1 MPRRSTEPALTD
13 KRLRSLVC
21 PDGEK
26 FCDFRDPERKNFFVR
41 VYSTGLKVFF
51 YRYRSPYPKGAPARE
66 RPMRSLKLG
75 KYPDKLGLA
84 GVKTAIAQIDG
95 KVAAGVD
102 PQGPPPTGQKGASR
116 IPRVATPVVDEGPH
130 GARLAEILGAG
141 PVVPGSFANL
151 AQRYLLQ
158 HVWPTFRR
166 PREIEAALTQM
177 CSAWRDE
184 VASSIRKGHAKAL
197 INHWKL
203 RGKMTAARRMRTY
216 IGMVFNWGIGEDL
229 FDDHN
234 RLEVNPASGIRDLG
248 RERRRTDYLQDEQI
262 VTFWQACD
270 ARSSGFKITSAAL
283 QLLLVLIQRPGE
295 VFEMKWEEIRGEWW
309 KIPGGKTGRTKNEL
323 EHLVYLPPLALEI
336 LDRLRP
342 ISGQGTYVLPSPRR
356 SDGAPVTVTGMNSV
370 YNDLCQAAGIPCEP
384 KPWGP
389 HGLRRTGSTKLSE
402 LGFSDEIVDAVTNH
416 VKRGV
421 RRNYNLNAYLP
432 EKQQAMTAWEAHLR
446 SLIPALRLP
455 PATPASPRSG
465 RRPLPHP
472 NRLSHR

>member
-26 FCDFRDPERKNFFVR
+26 FHEFRDPERKNFFVR
-41 VYSTGLKVFF
+41 VYSTGLKAFF
-51 YRYRSPYPKGAPARE
+51 YRYRSPYPKGAAARE
-66 RPMRSLKLG
+66 RPMRSIKLG
-75 KYPDKLGLA
+75 VYPKLGLA
-84 GVKTAIAQIDG
+84 GVKGAIAQIDG

-116 IPRVATPVVDEGPH
+116 VARVAAPVVEEGTH
-130 GARLAEILGAG
+130 GERLTKILGEG
-141 PVVPGSFANL
+141 VVVPGSFADL
-151 AQRYLLQ
+151 CRRYLLQ

-166 PREIEAALTQM
+166 PREIEGALAQM

-197 INHWKL
+197 INQWKL
-203 RGKMTAARRMRTY
+203 RGKMTSARRMRTY

-248 RERRRTDYLQDEQI
+248 REQRRTDYLRDAQI
-262 VTFWQACD
+262 TTFWNACD
-270 ARSSGFKITSAAL
+270 DRSKGFKITSAAL

-295 VFEMKWEEIRGEWW
+295 VYAMKWEEIRGEWW
-309 KIPGGKTGRTKNEL
+309 TIPGGSTGRTKNEL
-323 EHLVYLPPLALEI
+323 EHTVYLPPLAREI

-342 ISGQGTYVLPSPRR
+342 ITGQGTYVLASPRL
-356 SDGAPVTVTGMNSV
+356 SDGSPVTVTGMNSV
-370 YNDLCQAAGIPCEP
+370 YNDLCRAAGIPCEP

-416 VKRGV
+416 VKQGV
-421 RRNYNLNAYLP
+421 RRNYNLNAYRP
-432 EKQQAMTAWEAHLR
+432 EKQKAMTAWEAHLR
-446 SLIPALRLP
+446 SLIPALRL
-455 PATPASPRSG
+455 TPAKPASRRSG
-465 RRPLPHP
+465 RRPPPRPSQPSHP
-472 NRLSHR
+472 